1 MSKET
6 KKKGTKKP
14 YQKPEIVFEDFSL
27 TTNIAAGCEKKI
39 DSPSQMQCGL
49 NVDGMML
56 FLTGVTGCEFT
67 DQGNGTDNDGYCYH
81 TPTDENNIFNS

>member
-27 TTNIAAGCEKKI
+27 TTNIAAGCEHI
-39 DSPSQMQCGL
+39 ANQSEDICGVL
-49 NVDGMML
+49 YDELENMYIFNVGN
-56 FLTGVTGCEFT
+56 VSGCNT
-67 DQGNGTDNDGYCYH
+67 QGNENICYH
-81 TPTDENNIFNS
+81 VPTEASNVFNS